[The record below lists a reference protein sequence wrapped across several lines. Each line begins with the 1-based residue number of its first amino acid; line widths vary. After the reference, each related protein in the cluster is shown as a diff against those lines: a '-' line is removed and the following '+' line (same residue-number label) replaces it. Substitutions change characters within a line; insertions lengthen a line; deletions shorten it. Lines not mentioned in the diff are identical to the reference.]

1 MYSISFPDM
10 ISNTNTKL
18 VKDHDATASN
28 LLLLLQSD
36 KYSLLGDPYFGTN
49 IKKLLFDQ
57 NNQVLKDVVI
67 DDIYTAIATFMPQ
80 ILIDRKNI
88 TVTSDLTNVYVNIK
102 AINLLDYSLNTY
114 NINLTQFEEI

>member
-1 MYSISFPDM
+1 MFSIAFPDM
-10 ISNTNTKL
+10 VSNTTTKL
-18 VKDHDATASN
+18 VNDHEATLSN
-28 LLLLLQSD
+28 LKLLLLSD

-49 IKKLLFDQ
+49 IKRLTFEQ
-57 NNQVLKDVVI
+57 NNQVLRDLVI

-80 ILIDRKNI
+80 IMIDRKNI

-102 AINLLDYSLNTY
+102 ATNLLDFTVDTY

>member
-1 MYSISFPDM
+1 MYSIAFPDM
-10 ISNTNTKL
+10 VSNTNTKL

-28 LLLLLQSD
+28 LLLLLKSD
-36 KYSLLGDPYFGTN
+36 KYSLLGDPYFGTS

-80 ILIDRKNI
+80 IMIDRKNI
-88 TVTSDLTNVYVNIK
+88 TITSDLTNVYVNIK
-102 AINLLDYSLNTY
+102 AVNLLDYSLNTY

>member
-1 MYSISFPDM
+1 MYSIAFPDM

-28 LLLLLQSD
+28 LLLLLKSD
-36 KYSLLGDPYFGTN
+36 KYSLLGDPYFGTS

-80 ILIDRKNI
+80 IMIDRKNI
-88 TVTSDLTNVYVNIK
+88 TITSDLTNVYVNIK
-102 AINLLDYSLNTY
+102 AVNLLDYSLNTY